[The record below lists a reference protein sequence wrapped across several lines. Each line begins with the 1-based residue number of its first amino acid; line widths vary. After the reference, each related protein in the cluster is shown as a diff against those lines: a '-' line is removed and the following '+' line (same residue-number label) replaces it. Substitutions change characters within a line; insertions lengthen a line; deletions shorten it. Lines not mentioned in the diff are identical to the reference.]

1 MLPLV
6 LVLPV
11 NAQFQLVDKSYNAWG
26 TVFLAIRLQLSN
38 DVLPALGGSKHAST
52 SSSSSHGLCAVHGM
66 TSFQKMSVDFAI
78 PPVLGVLMLLSF
90 LVLHVSHIVGA
101 ITIRVSVIRGTEL
114 KSHGDRQAATE
125 LPVNRGFVIKSPVE
139 LQNIIGWGCA
149 TVPWSGRSPALLEL
163 EQTGSS
169 ASSISIETPSGV

>member
-1 MLPLV
+1 MVNDVARCDSKCCSEGRAGAGLRTRASAAGGSPDCARHTLRGSTEQRVCGFGVAVLQMLPLV

-11 NAQFQLVDKSYNAWG
+11 NTQFELVDKSYNAWG

-90 LVLHVSHIVGA
+90 LVLHVSH
-101 ITIRVSVIRGTEL
+101 
-114 KSHGDRQAATE
+114 
-125 LPVNRGFVIKSPVE
+125 
-139 LQNIIGWGCA
+139 CA
-149 TVPWSGRSPALLEL
+149 DHREWQMLSWRLWPRLYDCR
-163 EQTGSS
+163 
-169 ASSISIETPSGV
+169 